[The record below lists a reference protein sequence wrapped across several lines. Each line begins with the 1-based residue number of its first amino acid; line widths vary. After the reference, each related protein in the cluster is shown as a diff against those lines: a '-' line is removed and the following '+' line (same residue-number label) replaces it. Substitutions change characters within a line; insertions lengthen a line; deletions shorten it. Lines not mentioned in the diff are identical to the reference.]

1 MVKVAP
7 SISAGNVG
15 GVWPLAAAAAAALAA
30 LNVKVAWAS
39 DIPPYVTVV
48 DTPAGSCATTGGCMP
63 PAIAAASAALVV
75 AWRCG
80 SLVQVTVPY
89 SASGDRAWM
98 SATVIGTVF
107 TVVG

>member
-48 DTPAGSCATTGGCMP
+48 DTPAGSCATTGDCMP
-63 PAIAAASAALVV
+63 PAIAAASAALVGG
-75 AWRCG
+75 WSCG
-80 SLVQVTVPY
+80 SLVHLTVPE
-89 SASGDRAWM
+89 SASWDSARM
-98 SATVIGTVF
+98 SGAG
-107 TVVG
+107 VG